1 MAVLPNVAFCDTL
14 CHYCTLVEERQNPA
28 MSSTFEQH
36 CGQCGLL
43 LPAGSTTCPR
53 CGAPVSVPQPG
64 GGAPPSE
71 MFPSF
76 QEQIDAAE
84 TIVRPRV
91 DDDWNAQFSVPP
103 ASAGPAQ
110 APVTPAAS
118 GNTGPTGP
126 LQAVPAAPAAG
137 EFQAGPSYIPS
148 APLPAMPQQAP
159 AGPAVAAP
167 PASGAL
173 PGGPMPAGPN
183 WPGMPQPGAPTYPG
197 QPSFMSQPGASG
209 EFSQP
214 GASGGFVPPGMAG
227 PAWQGAPP
235 GAYAPGYT
243 GPMPG
248 GPALPTP
255 PAAGQLPTWF
265 TGGAAVLVVVGL
277 LLIGITGSDWGNSSL
292 RVGIAALVVGVI
304 VLGAFLYLRFN
315 QGYRAQRT
323 LNLAVI
329 SVLVLIVIGAAG
341 IGLVGPLHTA
351 QANSLESQAQAAKSA
366 AESQQDFQKAISLL
380 PTSDAQDLARIYND
394 WGEYLLQKQ
403 SYRIPTDLSQPATG
417 GAAAKFEY
425 VLQHYSQVSDEAARA
440 HQDAATAYYDLAK
453 QQESVGCGDSTQ
465 TAQVIGI
472 FQYVIKTFSDT
483 LEAQQS
489 QTELK
494 KPQNVTGI
502 VVDFLKGNSP
512 AANVQLYLSS
522 NLQEV
527 LGGTAFFSNDFS
539 TTSDAS
545 GHFTFTN
552 VAPSSD
558 KKYLVSYFDPRPN
571 VNQETFAV
579 NARSGQPANVVQ
591 VLPLCASD
599 AGTVEYDLPTG

>member
-1 MAVLPNVAFCDTL
+1 
-14 CHYCTLVEERQNPA
+14 

-36 CGQCGLL
+36 CGQCGLI

-53 CGAPVSVPQPG
+53 CGAPVSAPQSG

-71 MFPSF
+71 VFPSF
-76 QEQIDAAE
+76 QEQMDAAE
-84 TIVRPRV
+84 TIIRPRME
-91 DDDWNAQFSVPP
+91 DDWNAQFAVPP
-103 ASAGPAQ
+103 ASASIAQ
-110 APVTPAAS
+110 TPAPPAS

-126 LQAVPAAPAAG
+126 LQAMPAAPAADA
-137 EFQAGPSYIPS
+137 FQPGPAYTP
-148 APLPAMPQQAP
+148 APPQQGMPQAL

-183 WPGMPQPGAPTYPG
+183 WSGMPQFGAPTYPG
-197 QPSFMSQPGASG
+197 QPSFGPQSGAPTYPGQPPFGLQPGMSG
-209 EFSQP
+209 GFSQP
-214 GASGGFVPPGMAG
+214 GMPGGFVPPGMAG

-235 GAYAPGYT
+235 GAYAPGYS

-248 GPALPTP
+248 GPAAPS
-255 PAAGQLPTWF
+255 AAPGRLPTWF
-265 TGGAAVLVVVGL
+265 TGGVAALVVVGL

-304 VLGAFLYLRFN
+304 VLGGFLYLRFN

-323 LNLAVI
+323 MNLAIV
-329 SVLVLIVIGAAG
+329 SVLILIVLGAAG
-341 IGLVGPLHTA
+341 VGLVSPLHTA
-351 QANSLESQAQAAKSA
+351 QANSLEGQQKFQQAV
-366 AESQQDFQKAISLL
+366 SLL
-380 PTSDAQDLARIYND
+380 PASDTQDLARIYND
-394 WGEYLLQKQ
+394 WGESLLKQ
-403 SYRIPTDLSQPATG
+403 GNFRIPADLSQPATG

-425 VLQHYSQVSDEAARA
+425 VLQHYSQVVDEASRA
-440 HQDAATAYYDLAK
+440 HQDAATAYYDLGK
-453 QQESVGCGDSTQ
+453 EQESTGQCSDVTQ
-465 TAQVIGI
+465 TAQAIGV
-472 FQYVIKTFSDT
+472 FQYVIKTFGDT
-483 LEAQQS
+483 LEAQKS
-489 QTELK
+489 QAELK

-502 VVDFLKGNSP
+502 VLDFQKGNVP

-527 LGGTAFFSNDFS
+527 LSGTAFFSNDFS
-539 TTSDAS
+539 ATSDAS

-552 VAPSSD
+552 VAPNTD

-579 NARSGQPANVVQ
+579 NSRSGQPANVVQ

-599 AGTVEYDLPTG
+599 AGTVEYDLPTA